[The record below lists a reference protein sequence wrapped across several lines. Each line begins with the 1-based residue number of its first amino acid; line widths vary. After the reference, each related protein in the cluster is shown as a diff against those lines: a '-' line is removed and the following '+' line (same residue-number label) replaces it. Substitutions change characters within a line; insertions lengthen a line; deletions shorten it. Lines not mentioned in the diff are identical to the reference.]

1 MDVQPGYLLEP
12 NWRYRNRI
20 RKANVPMSM
29 QTWLYNDASLTA
41 RLVSGC
47 QQGFRVEVLRQRY
60 ARVQRNE
67 ARLLEVPPRQ
77 YALLREVYLYCGNIR
92 LVYARSII
100 PMKTLTGRQRQL
112 AYLGERPLG
121 GFLFACPSMQRGQV
135 QLAAIPTGS
144 PVYDRAVQDRDIQ
157 ADCLW
162 GRRSVFRL
170 EDKPLI
176 VAEIFLPAITD
187 VTVTQV

>member
-1 MDVQPGYLLEP
+1 MEVQPGYLLEP
-12 NWRYRNRI
+12 NWRDRSLI
-20 RKANVPMSM
+20 RKAEVPAGL

-41 RLVSGC
+41 RLVSVC
-47 QQGFRVEVLRQRY
+47 HKGFRVEVLRQRY

-67 ARLLEVPPRQ
+67 ARLLDVPYRQ
-77 YALLREVYLYCGNIR
+77 HALLREVYLYCGKIR

-112 AYLGERPLG
+112 AHLGERPLG

-135 QLAAIPTGS
+135 QLASIPAGS
-144 PVYDRAVQDRDIQ
+144 PVYERAVHLQEIDE
-157 ADCLW
+157 ASLW

-170 EDKPLI
+170 EGKPLI
-176 VAEIFLPAITD
+176 VAEIFLPAIT
-187 VTVTQV
+187 VARS